1 MGWGTVSQSMK
12 YAYPDWTDS
21 DIGLLG
27 NWGEI
32 MFLVTSV
39 PATWI
44 VETKGARCLQL
55 LYRDCHTVPI
65 LLGLEDWSALPS
77 SCWARGSG
85 VSSGCSKIIR
95 TLGSFSKFLPTQVR
109 DTGTRHTLIT

>member
-44 VETKGARCLQL
+44 VETKGARCLHTL
-55 LYRDCHTVPI
+55 HRDCHTVPI
-65 LLGLEDWSALPS
+65 LPGLEVWSALPS
-77 SCWARGSG
+77 YCWARGSG
-85 VSSGCSKIIR
+85 ASSGCSKIIR
-95 TLGSFSKFLPTQVR
+95 TLGSFSKFSPTQVR
-109 DTGTRHTLIT
+109 GIQAQGTH